1 MPNTTVSVR
10 LPSDIAAL
18 LDEIAKETERPRSF
32 HIHKAIVTY
41 LEEFADAQ
49 VALDRL
55 RDKDDKVITAQEM
68 RKVLGL

>member
-1 MPNTTVSVR
+1 MSTTVSVR
-10 LPSDIAAL
+10 LPSDIAKL
-18 LDEIAKETERPRSF
+18 LDEVARETERPRSF
-32 HIHKAIVTY
+32 HVQKAVIAY

-55 RDKDDKVITAQEM
+55 RDKDDKVISAPEM

>member
-1 MPNTTVSVR
+1 MSTTVSVR

-18 LDEIAKETERPRSF
+18 LDEVAKETERPRSF
-32 HIHKAIVTY
+32 HIQKAIIAY

-49 VALDRL
+49 IALDRQ

>member
-1 MPNTTVSVR
+1 MPSTTISIR
-10 LPSDIAAL
+10 LPEDIAWL
-18 LDEIAKETERPRSF
+18 LDEIARETERSRSF
-32 HIHKAIVTY
+32 HVQKAIIAY

>member
-1 MPNTTVSVR
+1 MSTTVTVR
-10 LPSDIAAL
+10 LRDEIAHL
-18 LDEIAKETERPRSF
+18 LDEIARETERSRSF
-32 HIHKAIVTY
+32 HVQKAVVAY

-55 RDKDDKVITAQEM
+55 RDKDDPVITAREM

>member
-1 MPNTTVSVR
+1 MSTTVTVR
-10 LPSDIAAL
+10 LRDEIAKL
-18 LDEIAKETERPRSF
+18 LDEIARDTERSRSF
-32 HIHKAIVTY
+32 HIQKAVIAY

-55 RDKDDKVITAQEM
+55 RDKKDTIITAQEM